1 MSKYKTALMVFAVFF
16 IAQPCLAQSGIPDLS
31 HCVAYI
37 AYEGP
42 GTPSLLVVPDGDGN
56 PFTEAHD
63 EEGNV
68 VDATITL
75 IMLDNMDFPIANFP
89 FEDCWLE
96 SIDGGLV
103 ACNGG
108 TTGDANSDING
119 MMEWVNPMFAG
130 GFSEELVQVYVNGA
144 ALETNPGFP
153 LKFNS
158 PDLNSDLVVN
168 LIDIGFLTNV
178 YFDNYHF
185 KGDVNGD
192 GVVNLVDLTI
202 FARHLGAQCP

>member
-1 MSKYKTALMVFAVFF
+1 MSKYKTALMVLAVFF

-37 AYEGP
+37 AYDGP
-42 GTPSLLVVPDGDGN
+42 GTASLLVVPDGDGN

-75 IMLDNMDFPIANFP
+75 IMLDNMDVPIAHYP

-96 SIDGGLV
+96 SIGGGLV
-103 ACNGG
+103 ACPGG
-108 TTGDANSDING
+108 TTADANSDVNG

-130 GFSEELVQVYVNGA
+130 GFSEELVQVYINGS
-144 ALETNPGFP
+144 ALDTSPGFP

-158 PDLNSDLVVN
+158 PDSNGDGIVN
-168 LIDIGFLTNV
+168 LNDVAFFVTR
-178 YFDNYHF
+178 FFSSYHF
-185 KGDVNGD
+185 SCDFNGD
-192 GVVNLVDLTI
+192 GVINLVDVAI
-202 FARHLGAQCP
+202 FTSHLGAQCP